1 MTNTQATSPPADRY
15 SILIV
20 DDDASIL
27 QLLEARLSK
36 AGFQVWTATHGKQ
49 ALQKLTEHSVDLVLS
64 DVKMPGLSGKELL
77 QEVTEKWPGIPVVLL
92 TAYGDVQDAVSS
104 MHQGAADYITKP
116 FDGPE
121 LVERIK
127 KLLAQAYPWAPA
139 HTASGNGLI
148 YGHSPAMIKLI
159 RLIRR
164 IAPSDIS
171 VVIEGESGTG
181 KELVANL
188 LHTWSSR
195 QAGPFV
201 VIDCGST
208 QPTLLES
215 ELFGHVKGAFTHAV
229 LDKKGLIETAD
240 QGTLF
245 LDEVGNIPSDMQT
258 RLLRFLQER
267 KVRKVGS
274 TATADVN
281 CRVLAA
287 TNADLSQMVG
297 SGTFRED
304 LYYRLKAV
312 KLQVPALRQ
321 RMEDLPLLVD
331 HFLQDISRKNN
342 LHRLRISEAAMQVMH
357 AYSWP
362 GNVRELYNMLEAGA
376 LLCANGTI
384 HPGDLQ
390 IDASMHM
397 AAEHSPALS
406 LAENEKQAVVK
417 ALEQTGGV
425 RKKAAEI
432 LGISRRAIHYKI
444 HKYKIQLG
452 SEQGGEEEGGE

>member
-1 MTNTQATSPPADRY
+1 MTSTKASTPPADRY

-20 DDDASIL
+20 DDDSSIL
-27 QLLEARLSK
+27 QLLEARLTK

-49 ALQKLTEHSVDLVLS
+49 ALQKLCEHSIDLVLS

-77 QEVTEKWPGIPVVLL
+77 QEVTENWPGIPVVLL

-116 FDGPE
+116 FDGPD
-121 LVERIK
+121 LVKRIQN
-127 KLLAQAYPWAPA
+127 LLAQAYPWAPA
-139 HTASGNGLI
+139 QTASGTGLI
-148 YGHSPAMIKLI
+148 YGHSPAMTKLV

-171 VVIEGESGTG
+171 VFIQGESGTG

-188 LHTWSSR
+188 LHTWSNR

-229 LDKKGLIETAD
+229 QDKKGLIETAD

-245 LDEVGNIPSDMQT
+245 LDEVGNIPADMQT

-274 TATADVN
+274 TASAEVN

-287 TNADLSQMVG
+287 TNADVSHMVG

-312 KLQVPALRQ
+312 KLHVPALRQ

-331 HFLQDISRKNN
+331 HFLQDISRKNR
-342 LHRLRISEAAMQVMH
+342 LHRLQVSEAALQVMY

-376 LLCANGTI
+376 LLCSNGI
-384 HPGDLQ
+384 IQPGDLQ
-390 IDASMHM
+390 IDDSMYM
-397 AAEHSPALS
+397 TSQHSPALS

-425 RKKAAEI
+425 RKKAAQL

-444 HKYKIQLG
+444 HKHKIQVG
-452 SEQGGEEEGGE
+452 SELGRGEEEE